1 MSNINT
7 PPRSRVAR
15 RIRAAAAAITVGLA
29 AGALTVTPASAA
41 DNAYIGQAPE
51 GMTELAA
58 QAPSFKTGVS
68 RHFLISHYFLGKI

>member
-15 RIRAAAAAITVGLA
+15 RIRAAVAAITVGLA

-51 GMTELAA
+51 GMTMSLYD
-58 QAPSFKTGVS
+58 QG
-68 RHFLISHYFLGKI
+68 RRGG